1 MSVFKSRSFCYAKDP
16 ENPDQNQDAFQI
28 SETRGMAVVADGVS
42 SAIFSAAWAN
52 LLTQSIIEEQ
62 PDPENQADFAR
73 WLARMRQKWEQS
85 IDTTNL
91 AWFQRPKMAAGA
103 FSTLLWVTVREIVPP
118 TQGSPQ
124 WEQLK
129 MPDENKR
136 CFHVSGFCIGDSCLF
151 HVRPGRNDSDLF
163 PKTDL
168 YRAIPL
174 KDPKDFENSPVV
186 IGSKDLG
193 HDERMKFRK
202 ISFLA
207 QEGDLVILATD
218 AVSQWLLKSYVEQA
232 FPRWD
237 VFWELNQKIWEKE
250 LDSMRAAGEIRY
262 DDSTLVL
269 LQLGSSEEFLTVL
282 PEYSET
288 LTEELATDG
297 QTTVER
303 DEANDLDLGLESE
316 LEMVSPQVTQNPD
329 ENSAPETFA
338 PEEERE
344 LPTEAEEFYSADE
357 NPADLNEFEDSVF
370 PREVTADEMP
380 ETSGELENE
389 ELEKDDSVR
398 SSSSV
403 SAMPSPVSEA
413 NVPTSGF
420 QYRLAS
426 SSSPRKF
433 LQSGG
438 TRRAGAEA
446 GTASDV
452 NRSSVSPASS
462 PSPVSSASRTAHS
475 IPRVQE
481 VQLTQDAERDLSN
494 SAAKLSENWQQ
505 IRESTVQIA
514 GILGEHLSEKMS
526 QLGSEVNRVGSHLND
541 GVTQLGQNARPKIQG
556 VAQKLSGWFK
566 RKGKSETDSLEEAQE
581 NEAEAKPVRV
591 IDPNRRRFYNPPPR
605 E

>member
-1 MSVFKSRSFCYAKDP
+1 
-16 ENPDQNQDAFQI
+16 
-28 SETRGMAVVADGVS
+28 
-42 SAIFSAAWAN
+42 
-52 LLTQSIIEEQ
+52 
-62 PDPENQADFAR
+62 
-73 WLARMRQKWEQS
+73 
-85 IDTTNL
+85 
-91 AWFQRPKMAAGA
+91 
-103 FSTLLWVTVREIVPP
+103 
-118 TQGSPQ
+118 
-124 WEQLK
+124 
-129 MPDENKR
+129 
-136 CFHVSGFCIGDSCLF
+136 
-151 HVRPGRNDSDLF
+151 
-163 PKTDL
+163 
-168 YRAIPL
+168 
-174 KDPKDFENSPVV
+174 
-186 IGSKDLG
+186 
-193 HDERMKFRK
+193 
-202 ISFLA
+202 
-207 QEGDLVILATD
+207 
-218 AVSQWLLKSYVEQA
+218 
-232 FPRWD
+232 
-237 VFWELNQKIWEKE
+237 
-250 LDSMRAAGEIRY
+250 
-262 DDSTLVL
+262 
-269 LQLGSSEEFLTVL
+269 
-282 PEYSET
+282 
-288 LTEELATDG
+288 
-297 QTTVER
+297 
-303 DEANDLDLGLESE
+303 
-316 LEMVSPQVTQNPD
+316 
-329 ENSAPETFA
+329 
-338 PEEERE
+338 
-344 LPTEAEEFYSADE
+344 
-357 NPADLNEFEDSVF
+357 
-370 PREVTADEMP
+370 EVTADEMP

-438 TRRAGAEA
+438 PRRAGAEA

-505 IRESTVQIA
+505 IRESTAQIA